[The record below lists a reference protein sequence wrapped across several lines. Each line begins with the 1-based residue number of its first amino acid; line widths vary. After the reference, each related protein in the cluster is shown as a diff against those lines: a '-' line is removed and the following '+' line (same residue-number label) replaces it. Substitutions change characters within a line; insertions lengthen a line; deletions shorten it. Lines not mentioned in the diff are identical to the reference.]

1 MRFDVYGR
9 FRLEVQRENDSWVV
23 YRLSLGRRIKLDD
36 LIVPNVLA
44 AEEIATFLETTSFTS
59 YPDPAEASS
68 YCRKGRRNHPTSFL
82 MCLN

>member
-23 YRLSLGRRIKLDD
+23 YRLSLGRRVKLND

-44 AEEIATFLETTSFTS
+44 AEEIATFLDDIFHELSGPGQS
-59 YPDPAEASS
+59 VKLLP
-68 YCRKGRRNHPTSFL
+68 
-82 MCLN
+82 

>member
-44 AEEIATFLETTSFTS
+44 AEEIATFLDDIFHELSGPGQSRQATAVRADETTLRVS
-59 YPDPAEASS
+59 
-68 YCRKGRRNHPTSFL
+68 
-82 MCLN
+82 